1 MSCLIFRRE
10 APSWARPRAERA
22 VSRLVRLGVAAV
34 ALATVACA
42 WDALPD
48 GGGAHAR
55 LSSHAAANDSA
66 LDGSATAGAVGGAAA
81 GARAAIFYFLGPHAF
96 FASVWVTLQ
105 VRCAARARAHA
116 RRSAVGTPAPRSR
129 SAALQHMRFLLPWDH
144 LTCATRASAP
154 PRHTRAHACACVLLR
169 QG

>member
-1 MSCLIFRRE
+1 M
-10 APSWARPRAERA
+10 
-22 VSRLVRLGVAAV
+22 RLGVAAV

-42 WDALPD
+42 WDALPG

-55 LSSHAAANDSA
+55 LSSHAANDSA
-66 LDGSATAGAVGGAAA
+66 LDGSAMDGAVGGAAA

-105 VRCAARARAHA
+105 VRIAARAGAHA
-116 RRSAVGTPAPRSR
+116 LRSAVGTPAPRSR
-129 SAALQHMRFLLPWDH
+129 FRMRSPLLLMPWDH
-144 LTCATRASAP
+144 LTCATRAAAP
-154 PRHTRAHACACVLLR
+154 PRHTRAHACACMLLR